1 MPAPANLVHQTSTG
15 AGTAD
20 FSLTAVNGKQTFSDA
35 FSSSPFWAFVSN
47 RDAAGEWEVLNTSL
61 ASGLLDRSGATV
73 VASSNVVSGVPQLVN
88 FSAGTKDVTND
99 IPAGFQF
106 YGTAGTTD
114 NRIPRADGTGGQ
126 QLQASG
132 VEIDDSDNV
141 NITTSGKFKE
151 NSVNVSP
158 IGKQTIWIPA
168 AAMIPRATNGA
179 AVGNIEMSTNK
190 NMVRTL
196 DFDTSTQEFAQF
208 SIAMPKGWNEGTVSF
223 QPIWSHPS
231 TTTNFGVVWALQA
244 VARSDDDP
252 LDVAFG
258 TEQTSTDT
266 GGTTNDL
273 YIGPESSAITID
285 GSPAEL
291 DVVQFQIKR
300 NVSDGS
306 DTMAV
311 DARLHGI
318 RLFYTTNAAT
328 DA

>member
-1 MPAPANLVHQTSTG
+1 MPAPANLVHQTSTTT
-15 AGTAD
+15 GTGSL
-20 FSLTAVNGKQTFSDA
+20 SLTAVNGKRTFTAA
-35 FSSSPFWAFVSN
+35 FGVATFDYFISN
-47 RDAAGEWEVLNTSL
+47 RDAAEWERGTGSIV
-61 ASGLLDRSGATV
+61 SGLLSRDAV
-73 VASSNVVSGVPQLVN
+73 IESSNSNNAVN

-114 NRIPRADGTGGQ
+114 NAVPRADGTGGQ

-132 VEIDDSDNV
+132 VTIDDSDNV
-141 NITTSGKFKE
+141 NTPSGKFKE
-151 NSVNVSP
+151 NSVNISP
-158 IGKQTIWIPA
+158 IGRQTIWIPA
-168 AAMIPRATNGA
+168 AAMIPRTTNGA
-179 AVGNIEMSTNK
+179 AVGNIEMTTNK
-190 NMVRTL
+190 NMVRSL
-196 DFDTSTQEFAQF
+196 DFDASTQEFAQF

-223 QPIWSHPS
+223 EPVWSHPS

-244 VARSDDDP
+244 VARSNDDA

-258 TEQTSTDT
+258 TEQTSADT

-273 YIGPESSAITID
+273 YVGPESSAITID
-285 GSPAEL
+285 GTPAEM

-318 RLFYTTNAAT
+318 RLFYTTSAAT